1 VARKRFSDYDIL
13 NLKTPEKQSAPIE
26 QIQSM
31 PVYEIFTAQEDDI
44 PAPSEVSLSDVTH
57 TSLTLNWMDNVTIEY
72 GVDVT
77 PGKIRSTPENQ
88 WKHVLISRSELIPGS
103 RVPAGAQMGMTGFDP
118 IPSTVIVCVPIA

>member
-44 PAPSEVSLSDVTH
+44 PA
-57 TSLTLNWMDNVTIEY
+57 
-72 GVDVT
+72 
-77 PGKIRSTPENQ
+77 
-88 WKHVLISRSELIPGS
+88 
-103 RVPAGAQMGMTGFDP
+103 
-118 IPSTVIVCVPIA
+118 